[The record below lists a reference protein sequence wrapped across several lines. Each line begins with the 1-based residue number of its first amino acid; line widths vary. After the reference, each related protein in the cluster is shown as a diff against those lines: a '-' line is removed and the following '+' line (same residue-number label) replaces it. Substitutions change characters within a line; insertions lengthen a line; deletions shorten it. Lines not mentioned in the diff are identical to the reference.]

1 VWAVVIAQTALLIVW
16 KMLPETRVANLI
28 KLAVFVGTLLVVAL
42 VAHRGALPRTRPIV
56 PGELMVA
63 D

>member
-1 VWAVVIAQTALLIVW
+1 
-16 KMLPETRVANLI
+16 MLPETRVASLI
-28 KLAVFVGTLLVVAL
+28 KLAVFVGTLLAVAL

-56 PGELMVA
+56 PGESMVA